1 MTDRL
6 PQTPTQTVGPY
17 FAYGLTPA
25 QYGYDWSSLSGPVLV
40 EPATPGTHIV
50 IEGEV
55 LDGAGTPVTDAL
67 IEIRQAD
74 HAGRYSAPGAHSAF
88 RGFGRCGTGTLPD
101 GLFRFETIKPGPP
114 AAGEA
119 PHIHVIVQMR
129 GLLTHLFT
137 RLYFEDEPANATD
150 PVLALV
156 PPERRAT
163 LIARLTEPGRYRFD
177 MRMQGDTET
186 VFFDL

>member
-1 MTDRL
+1 MPTPL

-25 QYGYDWSSLSGPVLV
+25 QYGYGWTSLAGPVLAD
-40 EPATPGTHIV
+40 ETSAGERIV
-50 IEGEV
+50 IEGQV
-55 LDGAGTPVTDAL
+55 LDGAGSPITDAL

-74 HAGRYSAPGAHSAF
+74 ASVSYANPGANAAF
-88 RGFGRCGTGTLPD
+88 RGFGRCGTGTWPE
-101 GLFRFETIKPGPP
+101 GLFRFETVKPGKP
-114 AAGEA
+114 APGEA
-119 PHIHVIVQMR
+119 PHVHVIVQMR

-137 RLYFEDEPANATD
+137 RFYFADDPANDSD

-156 PPERRAT
+156 PAERRAT
-163 LIARLTEPGRYRFD
+163 LIARLAAPGRYRFD
-177 MRMQGDTET
+177 IRMQGDAET